1 MSGARER
8 IRRVTGSLY
17 WRQFM
22 LTAGMVL
29 LTLALLGV
37 SFYAL
42 SYNYTLS
49 EKRQEMR
56 DRAVLVAQLS
66 VDYFTAGEDAER
78 DQEDALRSLA
88 GVASRMTD
96 VDFLI
101 CDTDGNVM
109 LTTDGDLA
117 GQTITVPADIT
128 GAVLGGDRLYEG
140 RSTVGVY
147 EKRQFVVGVPMT
159 DAEGN
164 TLGLVLAVMNSA
176 ELTQMW
182 RSFIAL
188 FFMSSAI
195 ILVLAFITSFV
206 TAMRQIQ
213 PLSEMVKATRAYA
226 AGDFDVRM
234 QETEDCGEIS
244 ELAASFNAMAD
255 SLQETERQRRDFI
268 ANVSHELK
276 TPMTTISGFAE
287 GILDGTIPPERER
300 ESLQIIVSE
309 TRRLSRLVRRML
321 DLSRL
326 NALAED
332 TVTAQE
338 QFDLTEVVSQVLISL
353 ETKITG
359 RKLDVDVQMPDGK
372 LMVWGDPDSITQVC
386 YNLVDNAA
394 KFAPE
399 GSTITVQISKK
410 DGKAYTTVQNLG
422 ATIPPDELPLLFDRF
437 HKADYSRSMDREGVG
452 LGLYIVKTIL
462 NKLKENINVTSEDG
476 VTRFTF
482 TLTLA

>member
-1 MSGARER
+1 MIER
-8 IRRVTGSLY
+8 FKRKFNSLY
-17 WRQFM
+17 WHQFA

-29 LTLALLGV
+29 LTLLLLGV
-37 SFYAL
+37 SFFTL
-42 SYNYTLS
+42 SYGTTTAD
-49 EKRQEMR
+49 KRGEMR
-56 DRAVLVAQLS
+56 TRAELIAQVS
-66 VDYFTAGEDAER
+66 ADYFAAAGDASIDEGT
-78 DQEDALRSLA
+78 ALRKLA
-88 GVASRMTD
+88 DMASRMTD

-101 CDTDGNVM
+101 CSAQGNVL
-109 LTTDGDLA
+109 LTTDEDL
-117 GQTITVPADIT
+117 V
-128 GAVLGGDRLYEG
+128 G
-140 RSTVGVY
+140 RSITIPQEIVDDILG
-147 EKRQFVVGVPMT
+147 EKGLYQGRSNVSGTYSVKKFAVAVPVKG
-159 DAEGN
+159 DESQL
-164 TLGLVLAVMNSA
+164 LGIVLAVMDES
-176 ELTQMW
+176 EIMQVW
-182 RSFIAL
+182 RSFIGMFL
-188 FFMSSAI
+188 MTSAI
-195 ILVLAFITSFV
+195 ILLIAFLASSVTS
-206 TAMRQIQ
+206 MRQIQ
-213 PLSEMVKATRAYA
+213 PITDMVKATRAYA
-226 AGDFDVRM
+226 AGDFDVRIP
-234 QETEDCGEIS
+234 ELDRSDEIG
-244 ELAASFNAMAD
+244 ELAQSFNAMAD
-255 SLQETERQRRDFI
+255 SLAETERQRRDFI

-359 RKLDVDVQMPDGK
+359 RKLDVDVQMPDDK

-462 NKLKENINVTSEDG
+462 NKLKENITVTSEDG